1 MNNKHLTIKQLTQEV
16 GGGLTPRMVRHYH
29 KLGLLPEAQRSSG
42 NYRLYTDADV
52 QHLRRILALKSQG
65 FQLDDIRQLL
75 DSPEVMSFDAL
86 ASQLQ
91 QQYHSVT
98 EQLARLRQTASAL
111 EEFLQRDKQHQDT
124 QLQALEQL
132 KKVEIE
138 SAFGLQE
145 LDQLWEG
152 LDATCN
158 IQPEDFSESLQQILP
173 DLSKKN
179 EIERDLLAKLV
190 FACGDVSLVDFVRL
204 SKDAIVAARH
214 HLKAATEIVADVSP
228 VVAAL
233 DHTRIAHLGAK
244 VKTLI
249 DDPHIHSV
257 DEAERKF
264 CQDKELLE
272 KLLQLKPG
280 CILVIG
286 YTPSVLM
293 SALQLIEEEKLKP
306 SLIIGMPIGFNHA
319 PTAKRRLMH
328 SSVEYITTVGTL
340 GGGLLAAVA
349 LNALVGS
356 LIERPDCHCYL
367 RHHQ

>member
-1 MNNKHLTIKQLTQEV
+1 MTSKHLTIKQLTLIV

-29 KLGLLPEAQRSSG
+29 QLGLLPEATRSSG

-52 QHLRRILALKSQG
+52 QQLRRILALKSQG
-65 FQLDDIRQLL
+65 FQLEDIRELL

-86 ASQLQ
+86 ADQLQ
-91 QQYHSVT
+91 QQYNSVT

-111 EEFLQRDKQHQDT
+111 EEFLDRDKDCQDT

-138 SAFGLQE
+138 SAFGLQDLE
-145 LDQLWEG
+145 QLWDG
-152 LDATCN
+152 LDAARN
-158 IQPEDFSESLQQILP
+158 FQPEDLSESLQKILP

-179 EIERDLLAKLV
+179 EIERDLLSKLV
-190 FACGDVSLVDFVRL
+190 FACGDVSLVNFVKL
-204 SKDAIVAARH
+204 SKGAIISARH
-214 HLKAATEIVADVSP
+214 NLKADCEIVADVSP
-228 VVAAL
+228 VVAAI
-233 DHTRIAHLGAK
+233 DHTRIAHLGAR
-244 VKTLI
+244 VNTLI

-264 CQDKELLE
+264 WQNQEWFDKL
-272 KLLQLKPG
+272 KQLKPG

-286 YTPSVLM
+286 YAPSVLM
-293 SALQLIEEEKLKP
+293 SALELIEQGQLKP
-306 SLIIGMPIGFNHA
+306 SLIIAMPIGFSHA
-319 PTAKRRLMH
+319 PAAKRRLMH
-328 SSVEYITTVGTL
+328 SSVEYITTIGTL

-367 RHHQ
+367 GHRE

>member
-1 MNNKHLTIKQLTQEV
+1 MTSKHLTIKQLTLIV

-29 KLGLLPEAQRSSG
+29 QLGLLPEAKRSSG

-52 QHLRRILALKSQG
+52 KYLRRILALKSQG
-65 FQLDDIRQLL
+65 FQLEDIRQIL
-75 DSPEVMSFDAL
+75 DSEQVMSFDAL
-86 ASQLQ
+86 ANQLQ

-111 EEFLQRDKQHQDT
+111 EEFLERDKDCQDT

-145 LDQLWEG
+145 LDLLWDG
-152 LDATCN
+152 LDATSN
-158 IQPEDFSESLQQILP
+158 VQAENFSESLQKILP

-179 EIERDLLAKLV
+179 EIERDLLSKLV

-214 HLKAATEIVADVSP
+214 NLKADCEIVADVSP

-233 DHTRIAHLGAK
+233 DHTRIAHLGAI

-257 DEAERKF
+257 DEAERMSR
-264 CQDKELLE
+264 QDKEWLE
-272 KLLQLKPG
+272 KLKQLKPG

-286 YTPSVLM
+286 YAPSVLM
-293 SALQLIEEEKLKP
+293 SALKLVEDEVLKP
-306 SLIIGMPIGFNHA
+306 SLIIGMPIGFSHA
-319 PTAKRRLMH
+319 PAAKRRLMD
-328 SSVEYITTVGTL
+328 STVEYITTYGTL

-367 RHHQ
+367 NHRE

>member
-1 MNNKHLTIKQLTQEV
+1 MTSKHLTIKQLTLVV

-29 KLGLLPEAQRSSG
+29 QLGLLPEAKRSSG

-52 QHLRRILALKSQG
+52 QQLRRILALKSQG

-111 EEFLQRDKQHQDT
+111 DEFLQRDKRHQDT
-124 QLQALEQL
+124 QLETLEQL

-138 SAFGLQE
+138 SAFGLQDLE
-145 LDQLWEG
+145 QLWHG
-152 LDATCN
+152 LDAARN
-158 IQPEDFSESLQQILP
+158 VQPEDFSESLQKILP

-179 EIERDLLAKLV
+179 EIERDLLSKLV

-214 HLKAATEIVADVSP
+214 HLKADCEIVADVSP

-233 DHTRIAHLGAK
+233 DHTRLAHLGAN

-249 DDPHIHSV
+249 DDPHVHSV
-257 DEAERKF
+257 DEAESKF
-264 CQDKELLE
+264 WQDKEWLTEL
-272 KLLQLKPG
+272 KQLKPG

-286 YTPSVLM
+286 YAPSVLM
-293 SALQLIEEEKLKP
+293 SALKLVEEELLKP

-319 PTAKRRLMH
+319 PFSKRRLMH

-349 LNALVGS
+349 LNALVS
-356 LIERPDCHCYL
+356 STIEKPDCHCYL
-367 RHHQ
+367 SHRE

>member
-1 MNNKHLTIKQLTQEV
+1 MTSKHLTIKQLTQEV

-29 KLGLLPEAQRSSG
+29 QLGLLPEATRSSG

-52 QHLRRILALKSQG
+52 QQLRRILALKSQG
-65 FQLDDIRQLL
+65 FQLEHIREFLN
-75 DSPEVMSFDAL
+75 SPEVMSFDAL

-91 QQYHSVT
+91 QQYNSVT

-111 EEFLQRDKQHQDT
+111 EEFLERDKGCQAN

-138 SAFGLQE
+138 SAFGLQNLE
-145 LDQLWEG
+145 QLWHG

-158 IQPEDFSESLQQILP
+158 VQPEDISESLQKILP

-179 EIERDLLAKLV
+179 EIERDLLSKLV
-190 FACGDVSLVDFVRL
+190 FACGDVSLVNFVKL
-204 SKDAIVAARH
+204 SKDAIVSARH
-214 HLKAATEIVADVSP
+214 NLKADCEIVADVSP

-244 VKTLI
+244 VNILI

-264 CQDKELLE
+264 WQDKQWFE
-272 KLLQLKPG
+272 KLKRLTPG

-286 YTPSVLM
+286 YAPSVLI
-293 SALQLIEEEKLKP
+293 SALELIEQEQLKP

-319 PTAKRRLMH
+319 PAAKRRLMH
-328 SSVEYITTVGTL
+328 SRVEYITTIGTL

-356 LIERPDCHCYL
+356 LIEKPDCHCYL
-367 RHHQ
+367 SHRE

>member
-1 MNNKHLTIKQLTQEV
+1 MANKHLTIKQLTQEV

-29 KLGLLPEAQRSSG
+29 KLGLLPEAERSSG

-52 QHLRRILALKSQG
+52 QQLRRILALKSQG
-65 FQLDDIRQLL
+65 FQLERIRELL
-75 DSPEVMSFDAL
+75 DSPEVMSFNAL

-111 EEFLQRDKQHQDT
+111 EEFLERDKHCQVT

-145 LDQLWEG
+145 LEQLWDG
-152 LDATCN
+152 LDAARDVH
-158 IQPEDFSESLQQILP
+158 PDDFSESLQKILP

-179 EIERDLLAKLV
+179 EIERDLLSKLV
-190 FACGDVSLVDFVRL
+190 FACGDVSLVNFVRL
-204 SKDAIVAARH
+204 SKGAIAAARH
-214 HLKAATEIVADVSP
+214 NLKHNVEIVADVSP

-233 DHTRIAHLGAK
+233 DHTRIAHLGIK
-244 VKTLI
+244 INTLI

-264 CQDKELLE
+264 WQDKEWQN
-272 KLLQLKPG
+272 KLKQLTPG

-286 YTPSVLM
+286 YAPSVLM
-293 SALQLIEEEKLKP
+293 SALQLIEEGELKP

-319 PTAKRRLMH
+319 PAAKRRLIN
-328 SSVEYITTVGTL
+328 SGVVYITTIGTL

-349 LNALVGS
+349 VNALVGS
-356 LIERPDCHCYL
+356 LIERPNCHCYL
-367 RHHQ
+367 SHRE